1 MSVKTNPHHLAL
13 GLLTVLLLGVLTG
26 CGEPDKPVQVDAP
39 LLAGSLRWVGTC
51 AVLCSTI
58 GGICLVLASNR
69 RK

>member
-1 MSVKTNPHHLAL
+1 MKPRKHLFVSA
-13 GLLTVLLLGVLTG
+13 LLTLLLLSVLTG
-26 CGEPDKPVQVDAP
+26 CGEQDKPVQVDAP